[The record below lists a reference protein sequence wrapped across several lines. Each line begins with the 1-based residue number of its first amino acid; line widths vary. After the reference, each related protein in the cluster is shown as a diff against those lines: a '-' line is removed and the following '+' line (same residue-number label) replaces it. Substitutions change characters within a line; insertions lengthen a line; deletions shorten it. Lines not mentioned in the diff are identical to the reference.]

1 MTGSVYFI
9 SGIDTGIGKTY
20 TTGYLAKLWNEQG
33 QKTITQKL
41 VQTGNVDVSED
52 IEQHRKI
59 MGMGWFPEDDSKLT
73 MPEIFSYPAS
83 PHLATKIDG
92 REIDFAKIERA
103 TQQLAEKYEV
113 VLLEGA
119 GGLMVP
125 LTIDLLS
132 IDYIAAKQL
141 PVILVSSGRLGSINH
156 TILSLEALKSRGLEL
171 YALAYK
177 TKTLQLPQTQRK
189 IEITRRKNGSTTS
202 KATMCCFAGSAFD
215 IEKVIKRHFHTNHIT
230 FALINVERI

>member
-20 TTGYLAKLWNEQG
+20 TTGYLAKLWNAQG

-41 VQTGNVDVSED
+41 IQTGNVDISED
-52 IEQHRKI
+52 IEQHREI
-59 MGMGWFPEDDSKLT
+59 MGMGWLPEDEAKLT

-83 PHLATKIDG
+83 PHLATKLDG
-92 REIDFAKIERA
+92 REIDFQKIEHA
-103 TQQLAEKYEV
+103 TAQLADKYEV

-125 LTIDLLS
+125 LTTNLLT
-132 IDYIAAKQL
+132 IDYVAEKKH
-141 PVILVSSGRLGSINH
+141 PVILVTSGRLGSINH

-171 YALAYK
+171 YALAYNLNDESQDELISK
-177 TKTLQLPQTQRK
+177 DTAEYLKAYLAKHFPQALW
-189 IEITRRKNGSTTS
+189 I
-202 KATMCCFAGSAFD
+202 D
-215 IEKVIKRHFHTNHIT
+215 IPVLK
-230 FALINVERI
+230 

>member
-1 MTGSVYFI
+1 MTASVYFI

-20 TTGYLAKLWNEQG
+20 TTGYLAKLWNAQG

-41 VQTGNVDVSED
+41 VQTGNTHVSED

-59 MGMGWFPEDDSKLT
+59 MGMGWFPEDETKLT

-92 REIDFAKIERA
+92 REIDFDKIADA
-103 TQQLAEKYEV
+103 TQQLASKYDT

-125 LTIDLLS
+125 LTTELLT
-132 IDYIAAKQL
+132 IDYVAEKKL
-141 PVILVSSGRLGSINH
+141 PVILVTSGRLGSINH
-156 TILSLEALKSRGLEL
+156 TILSLEALKIRGLEL
-171 YALAYK
+171 YALAYN
-177 TKTLQLPQTQRK
+177 LNDESQ
-189 IEITRRKNGSTTS
+189 
-202 KATMCCFAGSAFD
+202 D
-215 IEKVIKRHFHTNHIT
+215 
-230 FALINVERI
+230 ALISKDTAEYLKAYLATHFPKSLWIDIPVVETA

>member
-1 MTGSVYFI
+1 MTNVFFV

-33 QKTITQKL
+33 IQTITQKL

-52 IEQHRKI
+52 IEKHREI
-59 MGMGWFPEDDSKLT
+59 MDMGWFPEDKTKLT
-73 MPEIFSYPAS
+73 MPEIFTYPAS

-92 REIDFAKIERA
+92 RDIDFDKINTA
-103 TQQLAEKYEV
+103 TEQLSEKYQR

-125 LTIDLLS
+125 LTQDLLS
-132 IDYIAAKQL
+132 IDYIQAQKL

-156 TILSLEALKSRGLEL
+156 TLLSLEALKIRNIEL
-171 YALAYK
+171 YALAYNLSDESQDEIISK
-177 TKTLQLPQTQRK
+177 DTAEYLKNYLSKQFPQALW
-189 IEITRRKNGSTTS
+189 I
-202 KATMCCFAGSAFD
+202 D
-215 IEKVIKRHFHTNHIT
+215 IPVIS
-230 FALINVERI
+230 